1 MKNRASQR
9 NLFSTII
16 CKLLPF
22 FVWSL
27 FLFPPL
33 SAQPQE
39 CFLIMV
45 GPEASSTGQVLLAHN
60 NDLTGTEASMLV
72 RVPAEE
78 EMKILPDDALSFGPA
93 CDMLVLQTNKGF
105 AEGDAVAINEHG
117 VAIAGGL
124 SMKKDRSHRATLA
137 DPLVKEGLG
146 GGIRYYA
153 LQHARTAREC
163 VEIIAACYNRYGI
176 SYPSGTGIAD
186 DKEMWYLESGGG
198 HSWAAMRIP
207 ANTYFVGANSY
218 RIEMVRFSDTVNYM
232 WSPNLPELA
241 RETGFGQNG
250 TFRFADFFG
259 GGRKETYGNNRY
271 NTLRLW
277 RAVTLLTATWHPSP
291 DDQQFLPFL
300 IPEKKITPERCFE
313 VLRDHYQG
321 TSYDLFAPAN
331 KKDPPRAI
339 ADRRCVH
346 TDVITLTPGLPASYG
361 AVLWT
366 GLSTPYSAVYVPV
379 FFGIDEIPPGYD
391 TAPDHFVNMS
401 AFWIFKK
408 LTDLSYDHYPSL
420 MKQWQ
425 TQRREFER
433 KELSLLPTLTRQAA
447 VIARNDPQQ
456 LERYLGRQTRQFARG
471 ALRMAKEEIH
481 ELETSQKGAAV
492 H

>member
-1 MKNRASQR
+1 MR
-9 NLFSTII
+9 
-16 CKLLPF
+16 KLLPF
-22 FVWSL
+22 SVWFL
-27 FLFPPL
+27 FLSLPL
-33 SAQPQE
+33 SSQTQE

-45 GPEASSTGQVLLAHN
+45 GPQASATGQVLLAHN
-60 NDLTGTEASMLV
+60 NDLTGNEASLLV

-93 CDMLVLQTNKGF
+93 CDMLILQTNKGF

-124 SMKKDRSHRATLA
+124 SMKDDRSHRARIA

-186 DKEMWYLESGGG
+186 ENEMWYLESGGG

-218 RIEMVRFSDTVNYM
+218 RIEMVSFSNTVDYM

-250 TFRFADFFG
+250 NFRFADFFG
-259 GGRKETYGNNRY
+259 GGRKEKYGNNLY

-291 DDQQFLPFL
+291 DDKHFFPFL
-300 IPEKKITPERCFE
+300 IPEKKITPERCFK

-321 TSYDLFAPAN
+321 TPYDIFAPAN
-331 KKDPPRAI
+331 KKNPPRAI

-346 TDVITLTPGLPASYG
+346 TDLITLTPGLPASYG

-366 GLSTPYSAVYVPV
+366 GLSTPYSAIYIPVY
-379 FFGIDEIPPGYD
+379 FGVGEIPPGYD

-408 LTDLSYDHYPSL
+408 LTDLSYSNYPVL
-420 MKQWQ
+420 MRKWSEQ
-425 TQRREFER
+425 R
-433 KELSLLPTLTRQAA
+433 KELEEREMRIQPAVLRQAKE
-447 VIARNDPQQ
+447 IADKDPEK
-456 LERYLGRQTRQFARG
+456 LGDYLGRQTRQFAFDAIRL
-471 ALRMAKEEIH
+471 ASEQIYRLQQ
-481 ELETSQKGAAV
+481 ETKTPVLQKK
-492 H
+492 